1 MKKNK
6 RKNFLKI
13 LMWLIYL
20 VLVIIAVF
28 FILKYMINYKK
39 NKVELESLN
48 LQVKIPD
55 GFYYVGGEINT
66 GIVISDNKS
75 DEFKG
80 VEFNTL
86 SSLKGN
92 QFVWVPVENA
102 VVNNI
107 EEAKKYAKKGK
118 NPIAVKDENGYKSIV
133 YTFDNS
139 MYKYSVD
146 LPELQNIEPYIIKE
160 QFVGDKEEFIEGSTK
175 GLYQETFNKMVE
187 SVEKNKGFYIS
198 RYEIGNLS
206 NAINNSEKIV
216 TKQNEGDISN
226 QSWIDIY
233 KAARKMYEREDIS
246 TEIIWGCQMDATW
259 AWILNNSTK
268 SIKVFDL
275 KENGNYNSILKNTGS
290 SEKYSFNNIYD
301 LCGNVSELS
310 QRSSQGSGRIAY
322 GGSYSKSKQYS
333 FTQKNSYAMT
343 YKSNDIG
350 TRVTMYLN

>member
-1 MKKNK
+1 MKKNNSK
-6 RKNFLKI
+6 KILKI
-13 LMWLIYL
+13 LMWLLYL
-20 VLVIIAVF
+20 FLVIIAVL
-28 FILKYMINYKK
+28 FIIKYLINNKK

-66 GIVISDNKS
+66 GIIISDNKS

-80 VEFNTL
+80 VDYSTL

-102 VVNNI
+102 VVSSI
-107 EEAKKYAKKGK
+107 EEAKKYANEGK
-118 NPIAVKDENGYKSIV
+118 NPIALKDEAGYKSLV

-139 MYKYSVD
+139 MYKYSIN

-160 QFVGDKEEFIEGSTK
+160 QFVGDSEEFIEGSTK
-175 GLYQETFNKMVE
+175 GLYQENFNKMVE
-187 SVEKNKGFYIS
+187 SVDKNKGFYIS

-206 NAINNSEKIV
+206 NAINLNEKIV
-216 TKQNEGDISN
+216 SKANEGDISN
-226 QSWIDIY
+226 QKWIDMY
-233 KAARKMYEREDIS
+233 KVAKKMYDRNDIS
-246 TEIIWGCQMDATW
+246 TEIIWGCQVDATW

-275 KENGNYNSILKNTGS
+275 KENGNYKSILKNTGS
-290 SEKYSFNNIYD
+290 SENYSFNNIYD

-310 QRSSQGSGRIAY
+310 QRSSQGTGRIAY
-322 GGSYSKSKQYS
+322 GGSYSQSKQYS
-333 FTQKNSYAMT
+333 FIEKNSYAIT
-343 YKSNDIG
+343 YKNNDIG
-350 TRVTMYLN
+350 TRITMYLN